1 MLSGIAARLPSLEP
15 SRADGVLLEITTG
28 RTPMKL
34 ALKAALVALGV
45 FAAGAAQAANAIST
59 TNLNIRT
66 GPGTRYATLGS
77 IPSGAP
83 VTVRG
88 CTAGYGWCQV
98 SYGPTFGWA
107 SSRYLAFREGTS
119 GGYSDDFGR
128 TAALI
133 GIPLIAGLAIGSA
146 LNDRDDY
153 WYRDRRYY
161 RNRHWD
167 RRDWRDRPRWH
178 GNHGPRVY
186 LRQRGPDGPHG
197 Q

>member
-1 MLSGIAARLPSLEP
+1 
-15 SRADGVLLEITTG
+15 
-28 RTPMKL
+28 MKL
-34 ALKAALVALGV
+34 AFKAALVAMGV

-83 VTVRG
+83 VNVRG
-88 CTAGYGWCQV
+88 CTSGYGWCQV

-133 GIPLIAGLAIGSA
+133 GIPLIAGVAIGSA

-161 RNRHWD
+161 RDRHWD
-167 RRDWRDRPRWH
+167 RRGWYDRPGWH
-178 GNHGPRVY
+178 GRPGNHGPRVY
-186 LRQRGPDGPHG
+186 MRQRGPDGPHG

>member
-1 MLSGIAARLPSLEP
+1 
-15 SRADGVLLEITTG
+15 
-28 RTPMKL
+28 MKL

-186 LRQRGPDGPHG
+186 MRQRGPDGPHG

>member
-1 MLSGIAARLPSLEP
+1 
-15 SRADGVLLEITTG
+15 
-28 RTPMKL
+28 MKL

-88 CTAGYGWCQV
+88 CTSGYGWCQV
-98 SYGPTFGWA
+98 SYGPTYGWA

-133 GIPLIAGLAIGSA
+133 GIPLIAGVAIGSA

-161 RNRHWD
+161 RDRHWD
-167 RRDWRDRPRWH
+167 RRGWRDRPGWH
-178 GNHGPRVY
+178 GNDRLLSMTGMTIGIVIVATIATGIGVAVDGVIVQAGTGMTGRVSI
-186 LRQRGPDGPHG
+186 
-197 Q
+197 

>member
-1 MLSGIAARLPSLEP
+1 
-15 SRADGVLLEITTG
+15 
-28 RTPMKL
+28 MKF

-45 FAAGAAQAANAIST
+45 FAAGAAQAANAIAT

-66 GPGTRYATLGS
+66 GPGTRYATLGA

-88 CTAGYGWCQV
+88 CTSGYGWCQV

-107 SSRYLAFREGTS
+107 SSRYLALREGTS
-119 GGYSDDFGR
+119 RGYSDNFGR

-133 GIPLIAGLAIGSA
+133 GIPLIAGVAIGSA

-153 WYRDRRYY
+153 WRRDRY
-161 RNRHWD
+161 RHRHWNRHG
-167 RRDWRDRPRWH
+167 WRDRPDWH
-178 GNHGPRVY
+178 GRPGHHRPRVY
-186 LRQRGPDGPHG
+186 LRQRGSDGPHG